1 MRWECRNIY
10 LNIHTLLKITQNL
23 KKCFKNEDLLYYRFN
38 FSDFLTPFLVIAK
51 FSYFFC
57 FSHLI
62 TLHFI
67 THHYLDIFL
76 LQSRTSFS
84 QWTSD
89 CKQHAQFR
97 TSIHSNFRRLGLDL
111 FQVSFFS
118 ALLFKLDFYSATFG
132 AFALGNVISWTSN
145 SLQDTQIP
153 ADLGEL
159 GAAEA
164 WVVSIFMIGA
174 ACVPWV
180 ASKKADKL

>member
-1 MRWECRNIY
+1 MRWECWNIY
-10 LNIHTLLKITQNL
+10 LNIHTLLKITFNF
-23 KKCFKNEDLLYYRFN
+23 KKCFKNEEVLYYRFN

-111 FQVSFFS
+111 LKYHSSLLSYLSLISIQQLLEPLLWGMWYPGRPTPCRTPRSLLTWGSWALPRPGWS
-118 ALLFKLDFYSATFG
+118 AS
-132 AFALGNVISWTSN
+132 SW
-145 SLQDTQIP
+145 
-153 ADLGEL
+153 
-159 GAAEA
+159 
-164 WVVSIFMIGA
+164 
-174 ACVPWV
+174 
-180 ASKKADKL
+180 